1 MVAGPL
7 LWLQFIFLVFVG
19 DRMAGVQSTII
30 LTSKIKRDEH
40 LIVAKT
46 TRQMALRMMWGGG
59 DSRGGILK
67 QQLGGGG
74 G

>member
-46 TRQMALRMMWGGG
+46 TRQMAHRMMWGGG
-59 DSRGGILK
+59 TVAQVSSIIAIIVN
-67 QQLGGGG
+67 
-74 G
+74 

>member
-46 TRQMALRMMWGGG
+46 TRQMALRMMWGGVKRLC
-59 DSRGGILK
+59 S
-67 QQLGGGG
+67 
-74 G
+74 